1 MTELE
6 KHENEVLIEKM
17 RATKI
22 RNLLLHYIE
31 KTQDDFDHYLC
42 YEKYGSAKF
51 KKKKYTLDKEDL
63 AEQSKIKSR
72 NFKLVFKELFEKATE
87 QKPILEVLSKND
99 SNDKIR
105 DWAKSLLVK
114 L

>member
-6 KHENEVLIEKM
+6 KHENEVLIAKI
-17 RATKI
+17 RVNKI
-22 RNLLLHYIE
+22 RNILLHYAE

-51 KKKKYTLDKEDL
+51 KKKKYSLDKEDI
-63 AEQSKIKSR
+63 AEQSKIKSK
-72 NFKLVFKELFEKATE
+72 NFKLAFKELFENATE
-87 QKPILEVLSKND
+87 HKPILEELSKND
-99 SNDKIR
+99 SDEEIR